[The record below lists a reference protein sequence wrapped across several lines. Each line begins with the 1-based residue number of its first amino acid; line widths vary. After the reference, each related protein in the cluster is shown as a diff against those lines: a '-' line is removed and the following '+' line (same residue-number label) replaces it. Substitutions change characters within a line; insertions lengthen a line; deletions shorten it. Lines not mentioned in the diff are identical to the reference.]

1 MRYVDF
7 KDDTVANEDVVRN
20 DPADG
25 LPAPTVGA
33 WAEHKHELL
42 RLYVQITGAARAKYL
57 GGGPGKGGATFIDLY
72 CGAGRAHVKGTDR
85 FIDGSPLVA
94 WTASHRAGSPFTE
107 IYLADHHALWL
118 EAAERRLRDAG
129 APVFGYAGTALEAA
143 TALTGRLNRFGL
155 HFALI
160 EPFDLDLPFELLSA
174 LASFKRMDLLIH
186 VSAMELQRNW
196 NRYSKAEASPLDRF
210 APGWRQAVD
219 LNQSDKSARLQF
231 IRHWVS
237 LLGGLGFGSAP
248 RFELI
253 TGPNNIPLY
262 WMVLVA
268 KHEIATKLW
277 AKAVQFNDPQDG
289 FGF

>member
-1 MRYVDF
+1 MAN
-7 KDDTVANEDVVRN
+7 DDAVRI

-33 WAEHKHELL
+33 WAEQKHELL
-42 RLYVQITGAARAKYL
+42 RLYVQITRAARAKYL
-57 GGGPGKGGATFIDLY
+57 GDGPGKGGATFIDLY
-72 CGAGRAHVKGTDR
+72 CGAGRAHVKDTDR

-94 WTASHRAGSPFTE
+94 WLASHRAGSPFTE
-107 IYLADHHALWL
+107 IYLADSHAPWL

-129 APVFGYAGTALEAA
+129 APVFGHAGTALEAA
-143 TALTGRLNRFGL
+143 TALKERLNPYGL

-160 EPFDLDLPFELLSA
+160 DPYALDLPFEVLRA

-186 VSAMELQRNW
+186 VSAMDLQRNW
-196 NRYSKAEASPLDRF
+196 SRYSTAEASPLDRF

-219 LNQSDKSARLQF
+219 LNQSDESARLQF
-231 IRHWVS
+231 IRHWVA
-237 LLGGLGFGSAP
+237 LLGGLGFQSTP
-248 RFELI
+248 EFKLI

-268 KHEIATKLW
+268 KHEFATKLW
-277 AKAVQFNDPQDG
+277 SKAVQFNDPQNG
-289 FGF
+289 FDF